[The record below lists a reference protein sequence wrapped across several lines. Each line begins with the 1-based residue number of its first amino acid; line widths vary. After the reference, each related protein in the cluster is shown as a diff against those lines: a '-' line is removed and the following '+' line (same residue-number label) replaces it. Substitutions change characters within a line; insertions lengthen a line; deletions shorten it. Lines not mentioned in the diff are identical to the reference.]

1 MTAVSLTTLRAR
13 ARERADMPV
22 AGFIADSATG
32 IDAFINEGVQR
43 LHEKLVEAYASDY
56 VEKSSSFTCNGT
68 DAVTLPADFYKLL
81 GVDLNSSDGTV
92 VTLQPF
98 PRGMRNVY
106 KNSINDGLGYKTR
119 FKLSGATT
127 LRLLPAPTSG
137 TTGVIWY
144 SPIATVPVNAGDT
157 VDFPNGW
164 ERYVVLYAAIQM
176 KLKQEDSV
184 NDLRFELEKM
194 EAELQAIAD
203 RRDLS
208 APSHAVDVEAV
219 EASDWRRWLP

>member
-1 MTAVSLTTLRAR
+1 MTAVTLATLRTR

-22 AGFIADSATG
+22 AGFVPDTATG
-32 IDAFINEGVQR
+32 IDAWINEGVQR

-56 VEKSSSFTCNGT
+56 MERGSNFITIGQ
-68 DAVTLPADFYKLL
+68 DIITLPSDFYKLL

-98 PRGMRNVY
+98 VRGMRNVY
-106 KNSINDGLGYKTR
+106 RNSTNDGLGYETR
-119 FKLSGATT
+119 YKLAGPNS
-127 LRLLPAPTSG
+127 LRLLPVLPSG
-137 TTGVIWY
+137 TTGTLWY
-144 SPIATVPVNAGDT
+144 NPVATVLVLTTDI

-176 KLKQEDSV
+176 KMKQESDTR
-184 NDLRFELEKM
+184 DLRFELEKM
-194 EAELQAIAD
+194 EAELKDLAD

-208 APSHAVDVEAV
+208 APSHAVDVDQV
-219 EASDWRRWLP
+219 MASDWRRWLP

>member
-1 MTAVSLTTLRAR
+1 MTAVTLATLRTR

-22 AGFIADSATG
+22 AGFVPDSATG
-32 IDAFINEGVQR
+32 IDAWINEGVQR

-56 VEKSSSFTCNGT
+56 IVSSSNFTCTGVDT
-68 DAVTLPADFYKLL
+68 VALPAGFYKLL

-106 KNSINDGLGYKTR
+106 KNSFNDGLGYTTR
-119 FKLSGATT
+119 FKLSGTN
-127 LRLLPAPTSG
+127 LMLQPAPNAG
-137 TTGVIWY
+137 MTGVIWY
-144 SPIATVPVNAGDT
+144 APIATVLVNTNDT

-164 ERYVVLYAAIQM
+164 ERYVVLYTAIQM
-176 KLKQEDSV
+176 KMKQESDTR
-184 NDLRFELEKM
+184 DLRFELEKM
-194 EAELQAIAD
+194 ESELKEIAD

-208 APSHAVDVEAV
+208 APSHAVDVDQV
-219 EASDWRRWLP
+219 MASDWRRWLP